1 MQAIDSGRHN
11 GAMARARIRIDLV
24 PDGESSPDTRR
35 WRVQEEGS
43 DVGRL
48 RADHRDG
55 DVTIHVEVVTEARG
69 RGVARV
75 AVGRLLGMAPWGP
88 DVRYVAVLDPT
99 DVAAVALAHALA
111 FRPEDLQPDDLQSV
125 DLQLGGSPP
134 DSHRVWTRPA
144 PRPRAAAGDIT
155 RFLDASGRIDR
166 YPLRAGDRREL
177 LEWVAERS
185 LPVGAVLDERRVNE
199 ALAPF
204 APGGDVAVLRR
215 YLVDHGLVARTAS
228 GSEYVREA

>member
-1 MQAIDSGRHN
+1 MG
-11 GAMARARIRIDLV
+11 RARIRIDLV
-24 PDGESSPDTRR
+24 ADGGGSPDTRR
-35 WRVQEEGS
+35 WRIQEEGS

-48 RADHRDG
+48 RADHHGG
-55 DVTIHVEVVTEARG
+55 DVTIHVEVVSEARG

-75 AVGRLLGMAPWGP
+75 AVGRLLGMAPWGA

-99 DVAAVALAHALA
+99 DVAAAALAHALG
-111 FRPEDLQPDDLQSV
+111 FQPVDLQPDDLPLDGV
-125 DLQLGGSPP
+125 PP
-134 DSHRVWTRPA
+134 DGGRVWTRPA

-177 LEWVAERS
+177 LEWVAGRA
-185 LPVGAVLDERRVNE
+185 LPAGAVLDEKRVNE
-199 ALAPF
+199 ALAPY

-215 YLVDHGLVARTAS
+215 YLVDHGLVVRTAS
-228 GSEYVREA
+228 GSEYVRRG